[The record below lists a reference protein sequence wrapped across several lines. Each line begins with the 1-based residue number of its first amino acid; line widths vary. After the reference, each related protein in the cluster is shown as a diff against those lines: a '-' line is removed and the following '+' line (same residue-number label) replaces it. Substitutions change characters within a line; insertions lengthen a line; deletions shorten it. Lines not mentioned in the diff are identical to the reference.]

1 MEMNVQRRRLAVWV
15 LILGTI
21 CRAIVGNYKNGC
33 HQIFKVNLSDLP
45 LTSYGPE
52 YDPDDWEKCC

>member
-1 MEMNVQRRRLAVWV
+1 MWV

-33 HQIFKVNLSDLP
+33 QQIFNVNLSDLP
-45 LTSYGPE
+45 LRSYGPE
-52 YDPDDWEKCC
+52 YDPDDWEKCW